1 MGMIRAVV
9 KNLRNR
15 SNLIGAEIG
24 VGGSVHAL
32 QMLKHLDIK
41 RLYLIDPYI
50 SYGPG
55 MHGVFANNDVAL
67 KIKKIAQ
74 EVLEPFYDKVEI
86 VWIFEYSDKA
96 AIKIQDEE
104 LDFVY
109 IDGNHRYE
117 YIKKD
122 IELYYP
128 KVKKGGLISGHDY
141 KKNEPGVIK
150 AVHESFASKKIT
162 TDGWEW
168 WVVKD

>member
-1 MGMIRAVV
+1 MGMVRAVV

-15 SNLIGAEIG
+15 SNLTGAEIG

-41 RLYLIDPYI
+41 RLYLIDPFI

-55 MHGVFANNDVAL
+55 MHGVFANTEVAL
-67 KIKKIAQ
+67 RCKEDAQ
-74 EVLEPFYDKVEI
+74 KRLESFSDKI

-96 AIKIQDEE
+96 VNKIQDEE

-117 YIKKD
+117 YVKKD

-150 AVHESFASKKIT
+150 AVHESFASNKIT
-162 TDGWEW
+162 TMYRWEW